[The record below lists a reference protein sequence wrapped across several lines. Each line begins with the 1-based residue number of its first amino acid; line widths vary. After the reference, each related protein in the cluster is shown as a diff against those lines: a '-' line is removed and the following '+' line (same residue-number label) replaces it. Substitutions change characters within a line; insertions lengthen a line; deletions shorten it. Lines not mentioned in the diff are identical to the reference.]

1 MYTLAKEKEKKGRKE
16 AFTLHLGLYLFPLF
30 SLSKDT
36 LKASLSWLHSSQ
48 FPSSLP
54 KDCCILQLTRQVKD
68 PK

>member
-1 MYTLAKEKEKKGRKE
+1 
-16 AFTLHLGLYLFPLF
+16 
-30 SLSKDT
+30 
-36 LKASLSWLHSSQ
+36 LSWLHSSQ

>member
-1 MYTLAKEKEKKGRKE
+1 MYTLAKEKEKKGRKQ
-16 AFTLHLGLYLFPLF
+16 AFTLHLGLYLLPLF
-30 SLSKDT
+30 SLS
-36 LKASLSWLHSSQ
+36 KASLSWLHSSQ